1 MKLYA
6 DVPRRR
12 TAQIVADLAM
22 LAWVAGC
29 VLLGRAL
36 HDAISALAAPG
47 RRLENGDLFRPRD
60 D

>member
-1 MKLYA
+1 MKIYA

-12 TAQIVADLAM
+12 TAQIVADVAM
-22 LAWVAGC
+22 LAWVVGC

-47 RRLENGDLFRPRD
+47 AAWRARASPSPRP
-60 D
+60 